1 MTEELQT
8 YRVGDAVITRL
19 PELALDEIPAS
30 YLYPTAEPD
39 AARAAGVSLNRGSYD
54 AQKDLFRMSVHAWVV
69 RTPHHTILID
79 AASGNEKDRP
89 EMPVFDN
96 LAEPFLE
103 RLARAGVSPEEVD
116 AVLLT
121 HLHVDHVGWN
131 TRKLDGRWVPT
142 FPKAAYLFSGREKA
156 YVSSVFA
163 DDGRDEAIRTMAG
176 LGAMAAKPY
185 AGFYADSLAPVI
197 DAGLGREIVVDG
209 YDVMEGFA
217 FHPTP
222 GHSIDH
228 ASISFVSKG
237 EHALFW
243 GDVMHN
249 PVQFAHP
256 EWNSVFCEFP
266 EAARR
271 SRDWAMAHAADTD
284 SLVLTTHF
292 AESSAGRVARNGNGF
307 AWQFV

>member
-8 YRVGDAVITRL
+8 YRVGDAVITRI
-19 PELALDEIPAS
+19 PELALDEMPAS
-30 YLYPTAEPD
+30 YLYPTAAPD
-39 AARAAGVSLNRGSYD
+39 TAKAAGLSLNPGSYD
-54 AQKDLFRMSVHAWVV
+54 ARNDFFRMSVHAWVV
-69 RTPHHTILID
+69 RTPRHTFLID
-79 AASGNEKDRP
+79 AASGNGKDRP
-89 EMPVFDN
+89 DMPVFGN

-103 RLARAGVSPEEVD
+103 RLALAGVSPEGVD

-131 TRKLDGRWVPT
+131 TRKVDGRWVPT
-142 FPKAAYLFSGREKA
+142 FPNAAYLFSGREKA
-156 YVSSVFA
+156 YVSSVFGG
-163 DDGRDEAIRTMAG
+163 DGRDEAIRAAAE
-176 LGAMAAKPY
+176 LGPMAAKPY

-197 DAGLGREIVVDG
+197 EAGLGREIVVNG

-228 ASISFVSKG
+228 ASISLVSKG
-237 EHALFW
+237 ERALFW

-271 SRDWAMAHAADTD
+271 SRDWAVAHAADTD

-292 AESSAGRVARNGNGF
+292 AETSAGRVTRNGNGF